1 MTNNTKALLKGQ
13 KLSEGDTLQDFRGDD
28 WQFIEVTRGPSVGRS
43 AKVLVQNGT
52 DNREFYSTVFPGL
65 EVLEEPLDCCDG
77 TGWTGDPHERCV
89 THYQP
94 HGLEEFGFQGVN
106 Y

>member
-1 MTNNTKALLKGQ
+1 MTNTTTRYQGKALLKGQ
-13 KLSEGDTLQDFRGDD
+13 TIVDFRGDD
-28 WQFIEVTRGPSVGRS
+28 WQFLEVTRGPSQGRS

-52 DNREFYSTVFPGL
+52 DNREFYSHVFPGL

-77 TGWTGDPHERCV
+77 TGWTDDPHERCI

-94 HGLEEFGFQGVN
+94 HGLEEFGFRGVN
-106 Y
+106 